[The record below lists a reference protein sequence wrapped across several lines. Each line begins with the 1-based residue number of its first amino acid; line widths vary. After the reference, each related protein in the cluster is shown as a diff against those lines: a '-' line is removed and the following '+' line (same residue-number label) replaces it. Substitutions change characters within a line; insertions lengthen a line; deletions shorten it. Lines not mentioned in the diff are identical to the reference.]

1 MANQMT
7 KESYKKLE
15 EKLHHL
21 KTVRRKEISRVV
33 GEAREHG
40 DLRENSA
47 YHAAKD
53 EQGMNEMKIRELEA
67 QLANAEV
74 VDGKDLRES
83 GEVRLNSTVRI
94 KDLSSEREHVYTIV
108 TESEAD
114 IFEKKISTSSPVGEA
129 LFGQKVGDVIEV
141 EAPAGKIKYK
151 IMEIK

>member
-15 EKLHHL
+15 EKLNHL
-21 KTVRRKEISRVV
+21 KTVRRKEISRAV

-47 YHAAKD
+47 YHSAKD
-53 EQGMNEMKIRELEA
+53 EQGLNEMKIRELEA

-94 KDLSSEREHVYTIV
+94 KDLASEREHVYTIV